1 MVKRTCR
8 DCKKEFEAKS
18 KYNSRYPQKYCEKC
32 AKERREA
39 YADIH
44 NVTAADCE
52 DD

>member
-1 MVKRTCR
+1 MPKKICR

-18 KYNSRYPQKYCEKC
+18 AYSTKYAQKYCEKC

-44 NVTAADCE
+44 NVTAGDCE
-52 DD
+52 DE